1 MTPDWAVLII
11 MVSMLF
17 VGVVIGWKIRDPE
30 FVSVPAG
37 PSLVPSDIASAPFVP
52 GELVLGPGEHVD
64 DKVFYD
70 ILDTLQACGAIVNGQ
85 VTWTEYD
92 VEVFPSLNALRDR
105 FGRVTRHRPRPK
117 NPEAPKLWG
126 GIRMEVTG
134 EGETRWFLK
143 VHPVGMKCGVVNV
156 YW

>member
-1 MTPDWAVLII
+1 MSSKARAARLARNERRKAVCAH
-11 MVSMLF
+11 SYE
-17 VGVVIGWKIRDPE
+17 PE
-30 FVSVPAG
+30 
-37 PSLVPSDIASAPFVP
+37 
-52 GELVLGPGEHVD
+52 
-64 DKVFYD
+64 K
-70 ILDTLQACGAIVNGQ
+70 TIVNGQ

>member
-105 FGRVTRHRPRPK
+105 FGRVTRYARATTRS
-117 NPEAPKLWG
+117 NG
-126 GIRMEVTG
+126 GQSWRG
-134 EGETRWFLK
+134 E
-143 VHPVGMKCGVVNV
+143 P
-156 YW
+156 